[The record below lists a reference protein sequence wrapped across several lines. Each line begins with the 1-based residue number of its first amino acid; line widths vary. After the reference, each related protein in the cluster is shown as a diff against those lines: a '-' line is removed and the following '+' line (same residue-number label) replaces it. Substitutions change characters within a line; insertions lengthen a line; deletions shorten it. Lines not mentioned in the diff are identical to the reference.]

1 MGRTKATAGNQLY
14 QPDTV
19 AIMSPTCRP
28 GFFVDA
34 IQLMDDHLNGK
45 SLTGYFTDPAT
56 KRFQEPPHLVD
67 TASWAANKN
76 NPSWR
81 GFD

>member
-1 MGRTKATAGNQLY
+1 
-14 QPDTV
+14 
-19 AIMSPTCRP
+19 
-28 GFFVDA
+28 
-34 IQLMDDHLNGK
+34 MDDHLNKGDNL
-45 SLTGYFTDPAT
+45 SSYFTDKAT

>member
-1 MGRTKATAGNQLY
+1 MA
-14 QPDTV
+14 
-19 AIMSPTCRP
+19 
-28 GFFVDA
+28 
-34 IQLMDDHLNGK
+34 DHLN
-45 SLTGYFTDPAT
+45 TGDNLSKYFTDKPT
-56 KRFQEPPHLVD
+56 KRFHEPPHLVD